1 MSKNSLSPY
10 WKYTLLGGIL
20 ASALF
25 IVSGCSSTA
34 KSQSAPG
41 SGSSEASGLSGDDL
55 AAQQQRSRVPERDL
69 KVVDT
74 AARAA
79 VANAYRAMQNRQWD
93 LLSGFAYSAKA
104 DHEIGAYPTYWFLRN
119 HINTVSSAAALD
131 SDALKR
137 FIEENPD
144 TYMAERLKAEWIIK
158 AAALGD
164 HRTAAALGPVMI
176 NLTQA
181 QCASIQSQAVMGQ
194 RVGIREALETFRPGN
209 ACWSMLETL
218 NSQGRLSFE
227 QLQPGLREA
236 VEYDNKNSAR
246 RYAALVFSPAQLA
259 QYDAIINDPRAWIS
273 RQSGVAAST
282 LDAELRAIAFSRL
295 ARQDRDQGI
304 EILRSTRLLSDKD
317 KQWAYAQ
324 FGLVSVLNL
333 EDRSD
338 SWYQLSKDVAL
349 SDYNAAWRVR
359 AALRQPNVNW
369 QRVKDTIEMM
379 NREQQ
384 KETAWV
390 YWHSRALAAL
400 GQSSAAQTGYRS
412 LLGAYDFYGQLAREA
427 LGQKITWPEQAV
439 AVTAA
444 ELDRIKR
451 NSGLQN
457 AVALFGIGAR
467 EYAVVEWNHA
477 IRGLNDRQLMAAAE
491 WATQVGFYDRTIN
504 TSLLTKD
511 SVNFNQRFI
520 SPFDGRVTAQARR
533 VGVSP
538 AWVYGLI
545 RQESR
550 FVPVARSGVG
560 ASGLMQLMPGT
571 AQLVARKLGVQN
583 YNQSM
588 INDFDTNT
596 LFGTTYLKD
605 ILDKQGGSEVLATAG
620 YNAGPNRAVRWRN
633 SLSQAVEGAIF
644 TETIPFTETRLY
656 VKHVLSNAVWYDI
669 KFNQG
674 RPSSLIQR
682 LGTIQPSFEAE

>member
-1 MSKNSLSPY
+1 MSKKSLSPY
-10 WKYTLLGGIL
+10 WKYTLLGGLL

-25 IVSGCSSTA
+25 VVAGCSSTA
-34 KSQSAPG
+34 QSQSALG
-41 SGSSEASGLSGDDL
+41 SGSGDEASEVSVEELGE
-55 AAQQQRSRVPERDL
+55 QQSRSRVPERDL
-69 KVVDT
+69 KPVN
-74 AARAA
+74 ASARAA
-79 VANAYRAMQNRQWD
+79 VQNAYRAMQNRQWD
-93 LLSGFAYSAKA
+93 LLPGFAYSAKD
-104 DHEIGAYPTYWFLRN
+104 DHEIGAYPAYWFLRN
-119 HINTVSSAAALD
+119 HINSTRNAAALD
-131 SDALKR
+131 STALNQ
-137 FIEENPD
+137 FIKDNPN

-164 HRTAAALGPVMI
+164 YRTAAALGPV
-176 NLTQA
+176 NVSLTQA

-194 RVGIREALETFRPGN
+194 RVGIRDALETFRPGD
-209 ACWSMLETL
+209 ACWSMLQTL

-227 QLQPGLREA
+227 QLQPGLRDA

-246 RYAALVFSPAQLA
+246 RYAALVFSPALLV
-259 QYDAIINDPRAWIS
+259 QYDAIMNDPRAWIS
-273 RQSGVAAST
+273 RQSGAAASP

-295 ARQDRDQGI
+295 ARQDREQGI
-304 EILRSTRLLSDKD
+304 NILRSTNLLSKKD

-338 SWYQLSKDVAL
+338 SWYQQSKDVAL

-359 AALRQPNVNW
+359 AALRQPNINW

-379 NREQQ
+379 NKEQQ

-400 GQSSAAQTGYRS
+400 GQTSAAQNGYRS
-412 LLGAYDFYGQLAREA
+412 LLDHYDFYGQLAREA
-427 LGQKITWPEQAV
+427 LGQKISWPQQA
-439 AVTAA
+439 APVTAVELA
-444 ELDRIKR
+444 EIKR

-477 IRGLNDRQLMAAAE
+477 IRGLSDRQLMAAAE
-491 WATQVGFYDRTIN
+491 WANQVGFYDRTIN
-504 TSLLTKD
+504 TSLLTRN
-511 SVNFNQRFI
+511 SVNFKQRFVA
-520 SPFDGRVTAQARR
+520 PFDGRVTAQARR

-605 ILDKQGGSEVLATAG
+605 ILDKQGGSEVLATVG

-633 SLSQAVEGAIF
+633 SLSQPVEGAVF
-644 TETIPFTETRLY
+644 VETIPFTETRLY

-669 KFNQG
+669 KFNNG
-674 RPSSLIQR
+674 RPSSLTQR
-682 LGTIQPSFEAE
+682 LGTIRP

>member
-1 MSKNSLSPY
+1 MSKKSLSPY

-25 IVSGCSSTA
+25 VVSGCSSTA
-34 KSQSAPG
+34 QSQSALTSAPSDESAELG
-41 SGSSEASGLSGDDL
+41 TEELVGQDL
-55 AAQQQRSRVPERDL
+55 RSRVPERDL
-69 KVVDT
+69 KPVNT
-74 AARAA
+74 SARAA
-79 VANAYRAMQNRQWD
+79 VGSAYRAMQNRQWD
-93 LLSGFAYSAKA
+93 LLPGFAYGARD

-119 HINTVSSAAALD
+119 HINTVSSTAAFDSAAL
-131 SDALKR
+131 KK
-137 FIEENPD
+137 FIEDNPNS
-144 TYMAERLKAEWIIK
+144 YMAERLKAEWLIK

-164 HRTAAALGPVMI
+164 YRSAAALGAVNI
-176 NLTQA
+176 NLPQA
-181 QCASIQSQAVMGQ
+181 QCALIQSQAATGQ
-194 RVGIREALETFRPGN
+194 RVGIRDALTSFSPGN
-209 ACWSMLETL
+209 SCWAMLQTL

-227 QLQPGLREA
+227 HLQSGLRDA

-273 RQSGVAAST
+273 RQSGAATSP

-295 ARQDRDQGI
+295 ARQDREQGI
-304 EILRSTRLLSDKD
+304 QILRGTNLLSEKD

-338 SWYQLSKDVAL
+338 SWYQQSKDIAL

-359 AALRQPNVNW
+359 AALRQPTINW

-379 NREQQ
+379 SKEQQ

-400 GQSSAAQTGYRS
+400 GQTSAAQNGYRS
-412 LLGAYDFYGQLAREA
+412 LLDHYDFYGQLAREA
-427 LGQKITWPEQAV
+427 LDQKITWPEQATP
-439 AVTAA
+439 VTAA
-444 ELDRIKR
+444 ELNQIKR

-457 AVALFGIGAR
+457 AVALLGIGAR

-477 IRGLNDRQLMAAAE
+477 IRGLSDRQLMAAAE
-491 WATQVGFYDRTIN
+491 WANQVGFYDRTIN
-504 TSLLTKD
+504 TSLLTKQ
-511 SVNFNQRFI
+511 SVNFKQRFVA
-520 SPFDGRVTAQARR
+520 PFDGRVTAQARR

-605 ILDKQGGSEVLATAG
+605 ILDKQDGSEVLATVG

-633 SLSQAVEGAIF
+633 SLSEPVEGAIF

-669 KFNQG
+669 KFNNG
-674 RPSSLIQR
+674 RPTSLAQR
-682 LGTIQPSFEAE
+682 LGTIRP

>member
-1 MSKNSLSPY
+1 MSKKSLSPY
-10 WKYTLLGGIL
+10 WKYTLLGGLL

-25 IVSGCSSTA
+25 VVAGCSSTA
-34 KSQSAPG
+34 QSQSALG
-41 SGSSEASGLSGDDL
+41 SGSGDEASEVSVEELGE
-55 AAQQQRSRVPERDL
+55 QQSRSRVPERDL
-69 KVVDT
+69 KPVN
-74 AARAA
+74 ASARAA
-79 VANAYRAMQNRQWD
+79 VQNAYRAMQNRQWD
-93 LLSGFAYSAKA
+93 LLPGFAYSAKD

-119 HINTVSSAAALD
+119 HINSTRNAAALD
-131 SDALKR
+131 STALNK
-137 FIEENPD
+137 FIKDNPN

-164 HRTAAALGPVMI
+164 YRTAAALGPV
-176 NLTQA
+176 NVSLTQA

-194 RVGIREALETFRPGN
+194 RVGIRDALETFRPGD
-209 ACWSMLETL
+209 ACWSMLQTL

-227 QLQPGLREA
+227 QLQPGLRDA

-259 QYDAIINDPRAWIS
+259 QYDAIMNDPRAWIG
-273 RQSGVAAST
+273 RQSGAAASP

-295 ARQDRDQGI
+295 ARQDREQGI
-304 EILRSTRLLSDKD
+304 NILRSTNLLSKKD

-338 SWYQLSKDVAL
+338 SWYQQSKDVAL

-359 AALRQPNVNW
+359 AALRQPNINW

-379 NREQQ
+379 NKEQQ

-400 GQSSAAQTGYRS
+400 GQTSAAQNGYRS
-412 LLGAYDFYGQLAREA
+412 LLDHYDFYGQLAREA
-427 LGQKITWPEQAV
+427 LGQKISWPQQA
-439 AVTAA
+439 APVTAVELA
-444 ELDRIKR
+444 EIKR

-467 EYAVVEWNHA
+467 EYATVEWNHA

-491 WATQVGFYDRTIN
+491 WANQVGFYDRTIN
-504 TSLLTKD
+504 TSLLTRN
-511 SVNFNQRFI
+511 SINFKQRFVA
-520 SPFDGRVTAQARR
+520 PFDGRVTAQARR

-605 ILDKQGGSEVLATAG
+605 ILDKQGGSEVLATVG

-633 SLSQAVEGAIF
+633 SLSQPVEGAVF
-644 TETIPFTETRLY
+644 VETIPFTETRLY

-669 KFNQG
+669 KFNNG
-674 RPSSLIQR
+674 RPSSLTQR
-682 LGTIQPSFEAE
+682 LGIIRP

>member
-1 MSKNSLSPY
+1 MSKKSLSPY
-10 WKYTLLGGIL
+10 WKYTLLGGLL

-25 IVSGCSSTA
+25 VVAGCSSTA
-34 KSQSAPG
+34 QSQSALG
-41 SGSSEASGLSGDDL
+41 SGPGDEASEVSVEELG
-55 AAQQQRSRVPERDL
+55 AQQSRSRVPERDL
-69 KVVDT
+69 KPVN
-74 AARAA
+74 ASARAA
-79 VANAYRAMQNRQWD
+79 VQNAYRAMQNRQWD
-93 LLSGFAYSAKA
+93 LLPSFVYSAKD
-104 DHEIGAYPTYWFLRN
+104 DHEIGAYPAYWFLRN
-119 HINTVSSAAALD
+119 HINSTRNAAALD
-131 SDALKR
+131 STALNE
-137 FIEENPD
+137 FIKDNPN

-164 HRTAAALGPVMI
+164 YRTAAALGPV
-176 NLTQA
+176 NVSLTQA

-194 RVGIREALETFRPGN
+194 RVGIRDALETFRPGD
-209 ACWSMLETL
+209 ACWTMLQTL

-227 QLQPGLREA
+227 QLQPGLRDA

-259 QYDAIINDPRAWIS
+259 QYDAIMNDPRAWIS
-273 RQSGVAAST
+273 RQSGAAASP

-295 ARQDRDQGI
+295 ARQDREQGI
-304 EILRSTRLLSDKD
+304 NILRSTNLLSKKD

-338 SWYQLSKDVAL
+338 SWYQQSKDVAL

-359 AALRQPNVNW
+359 AALRQPNINW

-379 NREQQ
+379 NKEQQ

-400 GQSSAAQTGYRS
+400 GQTSAAQNGYRS
-412 LLGAYDFYGQLAREA
+412 LLDHYDFYGQLAREA
-427 LGQKITWPEQAV
+427 LGQKIAWPQQA
-439 AVTAA
+439 APVTAVELA
-444 ELDRIKR
+444 EIKR

-467 EYAVVEWNHA
+467 EYAAVEWNHA

-491 WATQVGFYDRTIN
+491 WANQVGFYDRTIN
-504 TSLLTKD
+504 TSLLTRN
-511 SVNFNQRFI
+511 SVNFKQRFVA
-520 SPFDGRVTAQARR
+520 PFDGRVTAQARR

-605 ILDKQGGSEVLATAG
+605 ILDKQGGSEVLATVG

-633 SLSQAVEGAIF
+633 SLSQPVEGAVF
-644 TETIPFTETRLY
+644 AETIPFTETRLY

-669 KFNQG
+669 KFNNG
-674 RPSSLIQR
+674 RPSSLTQR
-682 LGTIQPSFEAE
+682 LGIIRP

>member
-1 MSKNSLSPY
+1 MSLKLMSLTPRPFL
-10 WKYTLLGGIL
+10 KYTLLSAAV
-20 ASALF
+20 ASSLFAL
-25 IVSGCSSTA
+25 GCSSSAQSQPTA
-34 KSQSAPG
+34 SDE
-41 SGSSEASGLSGDDL
+41 SSEVDAQTVE
-55 AAQQQRSRVPERDL
+55 AQQQRSLVLQRDL
-69 KVVDT
+69 KAVNP

-79 VANAYRAMQNRQWD
+79 VANAYEAQRNRQWGAV
-93 LLSGFAYSAKA
+93 LSYAEAAKA

-119 HINTVSSAAALD
+119 HISTASRNSPLD
-131 SDALKR
+131 QAALKR
-137 FIEENPD
+137 FIDNNPQ

-158 AAALGD
+158 ANALGD
-164 HRTAAALGPVMI
+164 HQTVIALAPVNV

-181 QCASIQSQAVMGQ
+181 QCAVIDSEAVTGK
-194 RVGIREALETFRPGN
+194 RVGVRDALDTFRPGN
-209 ACWSMLETL
+209 SCWSMLQTL
-218 NSQGRLSFE
+218 TSQGRVSFE
-227 QLQPGLREA
+227 QLQPRLRDA
-236 VEYDNKNSAR
+236 VEYDNKATAR
-246 RYAALVFSPAQLA
+246 RYAAVVFSPAQLA
-259 QYDAIINDPRAWIS
+259 EYDAILRDPRAWIA
-273 RQSGVAAST
+273 RQSGAASST

-304 EILRSTRLLSDKD
+304 HILNNTNLLSARD
-317 KQWAYAQ
+317 KQWAYTQ

-338 SWYQLSKDVAL
+338 QWYRQGADVPL

-359 AALRQPNVNW
+359 AALRQPQVDW
-369 QRVKDTIEMM
+369 RRVKDTIEMM
-379 NREQQ
+379 NQKQQ
-384 KETAWV
+384 QETAWV
-390 YWHSRALAAL
+390 YWHSRALEQL
-400 GQSSAAQTGYRS
+400 GQTSAAQTGYRS
-412 LLGAYDFYGQLAREA
+412 LLGHYDFYGQLAREA
-427 LGQKITWPEQAV
+427 LGQPIVWPEQA
-439 AVTAA
+439 APVTST
-444 ELDRIKR
+444 ELQAIKR

-457 AVALFGIGAR
+457 AVALYEIGAR

-491 WATQVGFYDRTIN
+491 WAKDVGFYDRTIN

-511 SVNFNQRFI
+511 SVNFEQRFVA
-520 SPFDGRVTAQARR
+520 PFDGRVTAQARR

-550 FVPVARSGVG
+550 FVPVARSNVG

-571 AQLVARKLGVQN
+571 AELVARKLGIQN
-583 YNQSM
+583 YHRGM

-620 YNAGPNRAVRWRN
+620 YNAGPNRAVRWRQ
-633 SLSQAVEGAIF
+633 SLSRPMEGAIF
-644 TETIPFTETRLY
+644 AETIPFTETRLY

-674 RPSSLIQR
+674 RSSSLTKR
-682 LGTIQPSFEAE
+682 LGVIRP

>member
-1 MSKNSLSPY
+1 MSQKSLSPY
-10 WKYTLLGGIL
+10 WKYTLLGGVL

-25 IVSGCSSTA
+25 VVSGCSSTA
-34 KSQSAPG
+34 QSQSALVAG
-41 SGSSEASGLSGDDL
+41 AVDEEAELSASEVE
-55 AAQQQRSRVPERDL
+55 AQQTRSRVPERDL
-69 KVVDT
+69 KAVNT
-74 AARAA
+74 SARAA
-79 VANAYRAMQNRQWD
+79 VENAYRAMQNRQWD
-93 LLSGFAYSAKA
+93 LLPGFAYGAKE
-104 DHEIGAYPTYWFLRN
+104 DHEIGAYPSYWFLRN
-119 HINTVSSAAALD
+119 HINRTSTAAALD
-131 SDALKR
+131 TAALKQ
-137 FIEENPD
+137 FIEAHPN

-164 HRTAAALGPVMI
+164 YRTAAALGPVQVS
-176 NLTQA
+176 LVQA
-181 QCASIQSQAVMGQ
+181 ECASIQSQAITGQ
-194 RVGIREALETFRPGN
+194 RVGVREALATFRPGES
-209 ACWSMLETL
+209 CWAMLQTL

-227 QLQPGLREA
+227 QLQPALREA
-236 VEYDNKNSAR
+236 VEYDNKNSAA
-246 RYAALVFSPAQLA
+246 RYAALVFAPAQLA
-259 QYDAIINDPRAWIS
+259 QYRAIMADPRAWIS
-273 RQSGVAAST
+273 RQSGAAASP
-282 LDAELRAIAFSRL
+282 LEAELRAIAFSRL

-304 EILRSTRLLSDKD
+304 HILNSTNLLSDKD

-333 EDRSD
+333 EGRADT
-338 SWYQLSKDVAL
+338 WYQQSKNVAL

-359 AALRQPNVNW
+359 AALRQPTINW

-379 NREQQ
+379 NKEQQ

-400 GQSSAAQTGYRS
+400 GQTAAAQNGYKS
-412 LLGAYDFYGQLAREA
+412 LLDHYDFYGQLAREA
-427 LGQKITWPEQAV
+427 LTQPITWPQQA
-439 AVTAA
+439 APVTAA
-444 ELDRIKR
+444 EVAAIKR

-491 WATQVGFYDRTIN
+491 WANQVGFYDRTIN
-504 TSLLTKD
+504 TSLLTKN
-511 SVNFNQRFI
+511 SVNFEQRYVA
-520 SPFDGRVTAQARR
+520 PFDGRVTAQARR

-571 AQLVARKLGVQN
+571 AQLVARKLGVQH
-583 YNQSM
+583 YNHSM

-633 SLSQAVEGAIF
+633 SLTHPLEGAIF
-644 TETIPFTETRLY
+644 AETIPFTETRLY

-669 KFNQG
+669 KFNHG
-674 RPSSLIQR
+674 KPASLTKR
-682 LGTIQPSFEAE
+682 LGTIRP

>member
-1 MSKNSLSPY
+1 MSLKLMSLTPRPFL
-10 WKYTLLGGIL
+10 KYTLLSAAV
-20 ASALF
+20 ASSLFAL
-25 IVSGCSSTA
+25 GCSSSAQSQPTA
-34 KSQSAPG
+34 SDE
-41 SGSSEASGLSGDDL
+41 SSEVDAQTVE
-55 AAQQQRSRVPERDL
+55 AQQQRSLVLQRDL
-69 KVVDT
+69 KAVNP

-79 VANAYRAMQNRQWD
+79 VANAYEAQRNRQWGAV
-93 LLSGFAYSAKA
+93 LSYAEAAKA

-119 HINTVSSAAALD
+119 HISTASRNSPLD
-131 SDALKR
+131 QAALKR
-137 FIEENPD
+137 FIDNNPQ

-158 AAALGD
+158 ANALGD
-164 HRTAAALGPVMI
+164 HQTVIALAPVNV

-181 QCASIQSQAVMGQ
+181 QCAVIDSEAVTGK
-194 RVGIREALETFRPGN
+194 RVGVRDALDTFRPGN
-209 ACWSMLETL
+209 SCWSMLQTL
-218 NSQGRLSFE
+218 TSQGRVSFE
-227 QLQPGLREA
+227 QLQPRLRDA
-236 VEYDNKNSAR
+236 VEYDNKATAR
-246 RYAALVFSPAQLA
+246 RYAAVVFSPAQLA
-259 QYDAIINDPRAWIS
+259 EYDAILRDPRAWIA
-273 RQSGVAAST
+273 RQSGAASST

-304 EILRSTRLLSDKD
+304 HILNNTNLLSARD
-317 KQWAYAQ
+317 KQWAYTQ

-338 SWYQLSKDVAL
+338 QWYRQGADVPL

-359 AALRQPNVNW
+359 AALRQPQVDW
-369 QRVKDTIEMM
+369 RRVKDTIEMM
-379 NREQQ
+379 NQKQQ
-384 KETAWV
+384 QETAWV
-390 YWHSRALAAL
+390 YWHSRALEQL
-400 GQSSAAQTGYRS
+400 GQTSAAQTGYRS
-412 LLGAYDFYGQLAREA
+412 LLGHYDFYGQLAREA
-427 LGQKITWPEQAV
+427 LGQPIVWPEQA
-439 AVTAA
+439 APVTST
-444 ELDRIKR
+444 ELQAIKR

-457 AVALFGIGAR
+457 AVALYEIGAR

-491 WATQVGFYDRTIN
+491 WAKDVGFFDRTIN

-511 SVNFNQRFI
+511 SVNFEQRFVA
-520 SPFDGRVTAQARR
+520 PFDGRVTAQARR

-550 FVPVARSGVG
+550 FVPVARSNVG

-571 AQLVARKLGVQN
+571 AELVARKLGIQN
-583 YNQSM
+583 YHRGM

-620 YNAGPNRAVRWRN
+620 YNAGPNRAVRWRQ
-633 SLSQAVEGAIF
+633 SLSRPMEGAIF
-644 TETIPFTETRLY
+644 AETIPFTETRLY

-674 RPSSLIQR
+674 RSSSLTKR
-682 LGTIQPSFEAE
+682 LGVIRP